1 MYELGKDQGGSKWS
15 LLTDW
20 VRVRIMGVALSAA
33 AFISMV
39 SLISP
44 AWLDFVLDL
53 AMVGIIAI
61 VGKLAKRK

>member
-1 MYELGKDQGGSKWS
+1 MIGKQVDAA
-15 LLTDW
+15 TNW
-20 VRVRIMGVALSAA
+20 VRGRILGVALSAA

-53 AMVGIIAI
+53 SMVGLIAI
-61 VGKLAKRK
+61 VGKLARRK